1 MRKLSESV
9 SLVVEKKVVI
19 QKHEGS
25 LDIEPVLPPKSARRL
40 WWLLLMACVL
50 LILGL
55 GSPMLTISQF
65 VVIRSSFSVLSG
77 ISELFLNGHF
87 LLFLIVALFSLVLPM
102 LKIWILFSIVSNR
115 RGNSKTIRRYLHLM
129 HDYGRW
135 SMLDVLVVAI
145 LIVMVKLG
153 TIASIQ
159 VHFGLYVFGAAVL
172 LIMFIT
178 NRVVTL
184 TNG

>member
-1 MRKLSESV
+1 M
-9 SLVVEKKVVI
+9 EKKVTI
-19 QKHEGS
+19 QKHEDP
-25 LDIEPVLPPKSARRL
+25 LATELPLPPKSARRL
-40 WWLLLMACVL
+40 YWLLLVACVL

-55 GSPMLTISQF
+55 GAPMLTISQF

-77 ISELFLNGHF
+77 ISELFINGHL
-87 LLFLIVALFSLVLPM
+87 LLFLLVTLLSLVLPI
-102 LKIWILFSIVSNR
+102 LKIWILFIIVSNK
-115 RGNSKTIRRYLHLM
+115 RGNSTSIKRYLHLM

-159 VHFGLYVFGAAVL
+159 IHFGLYVFGAAVL

-178 NRVVTL
+178 NRVVSL
-184 TNG
+184 TDE